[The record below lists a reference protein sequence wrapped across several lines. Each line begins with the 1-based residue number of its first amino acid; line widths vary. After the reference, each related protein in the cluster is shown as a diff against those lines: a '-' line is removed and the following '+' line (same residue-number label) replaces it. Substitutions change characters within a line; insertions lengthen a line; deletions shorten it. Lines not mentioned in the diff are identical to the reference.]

1 MEQENKEQ
9 NLQEIISKDPMLIQY
24 HKFKKEFIKNEI
36 LLGVKFN
43 KNITNLFSKILK
55 THKIPYKN
63 YNPVKHSKNSNENIY
78 ITKYQINEKE
88 TLIKLIEDSISE
100 EEKKNNKITYEITE
114 ENIILTIKNF
124 SYEEILK
131 NFFEYENE
139 TNIKNFPSGFEI
151 IGKIA
156 HMNLRDE
163 YLKYKYVIGE
173 LILEKNPSIKT
184 VVNKIGKIENIYRT
198 YNMEILSG
206 EENYF
211 VEHKE
216 DSIIFKFDLRKTY
229 WCSRLQNER
238 SRILNLISKNN
249 ILLDAFCGVGPLSLR
264 ACKKGIKVFANDLN
278 PDCYKY
284 LNDNIKY
291 NKINKDLIKT
301 YNMDAREFIK
311 IFIEKSKKIINDDED
326 NLDNNFPH
334 DIHIDHIYMNLP
346 KDAIEFLDVFIG
358 LFKGCK
364 ENIYNKDNLPIVH
377 VYGFAKTCDNPIEEL
392 KERISKA
399 FHLDFNI
406 FKEKCENDILNIENV
421 RDISNRKVV
430 YCIDMK
436 IPYIVAYG
444 LNK

>member
-184 VVNKIGKIENIYRT
+184 VVNKIGK
-198 YNMEILSG
+198 S
-206 EENYF
+206 
-211 VEHKE
+211 
-216 DSIIFKFDLRKTY
+216 
-229 WCSRLQNER
+229 
-238 SRILNLISKNN
+238 
-249 ILLDAFCGVGPLSLR
+249 
-264 ACKKGIKVFANDLN
+264 
-278 PDCYKY
+278 
-284 LNDNIKY
+284 
-291 NKINKDLIKT
+291 
-301 YNMDAREFIK
+301 
-311 IFIEKSKKIINDDED
+311 
-326 NLDNNFPH
+326 
-334 DIHIDHIYMNLP
+334 
-346 KDAIEFLDVFIG
+346 
-358 LFKGCK
+358 
-364 ENIYNKDNLPIVH
+364 
-377 VYGFAKTCDNPIEEL
+377 
-392 KERISKA
+392 
-399 FHLDFNI
+399 
-406 FKEKCENDILNIENV
+406 ENV
-421 RDISNRKVV
+421 DRT
-430 YCIDMK
+430 
-436 IPYIVAYG
+436 
-444 LNK
+444 

>member
-156 HMNLRDE
+156 HMNLREE

-326 NLDNNFPH
+326 NLDNNFPY

-364 ENIYNKDNLPIVH
+364 ENIYNKDNLPIIH
-377 VYGFAKTCDNPIEEL
+377 VYGFAKTVDNPIEEL
-392 KERISKA
+392 KERIANA
-399 FHLDFNI
+399 FKIDFKL
-406 FKEKCENDILNIENV
+406 FKEKCEKDILNVENV

-430 YCIDMK
+430 FCIDMK

>member
-1 MEQENKEQ
+1 MEQENKQQ

-24 HKFKKEFIKNEI
+24 HKFKNEFIKNEI

-43 KNITNLFSKILK
+43 KNITNFFTKILK
-55 THKIPYKN
+55 SHKIPYKN
-63 YNPVKHSKNSNENIY
+63 FNPIKHSKNSNENIY

-88 TLIKLIEDSISE
+88 TLIKLIENSISD
-100 EEKKNNKITYEITE
+100 EKKKNENITYEITE
-114 ENIILTIKNF
+114 ENITLTTKNF
-124 SYEEILK
+124 TYEQILK

-139 TNIKNFPSGFEI
+139 TNIKNIPSGFEI

-156 HMNLRDE
+156 HMNLKEE

-184 VVNKIGKIENIYRT
+184 VINKIGKIENIYRT

-216 DSIIFKFDLRKTY
+216 DSIIFKFDIRKTY

-264 ACKKGIKVFANDLN
+264 ACKKGIKVFSNDLN

-291 NKINKDLIKT
+291 NKIKKDLIKT

-311 IFIEKSKKIINDDED
+311 IFIEKSKKIINDDDD
-326 NLDNNFPH
+326 NLDNNFPY

-346 KDAIEFLDVFIG
+346 KDAIEFLNVFIG

-364 ENIYNKDNLPIVH
+364 ESVYNKNNLPIVH
-377 VYGFAKTCDNPIEEL
+377 VYGFAKSCDNPIEEL

-399 FHLDFNI
+399 FNLDFKI
-406 FKEKCENDILNIENV
+406 FKEKCESDILNIENV

-430 YCIDMK
+430 YCVDMK

>member
-55 THKIPYKN
+55 SHKIPYKN
-63 YNPVKHSKNSNENIY
+63 FNPVKHSKNSNENIY

-326 NLDNNFPH
+326 NLDNNFPY

-346 KDAIEFLDVFIG
+346 KDAIEFLNVFIG

-364 ENIYNKDNLPIVH
+364 ESVYNKNNLPIVH
-377 VYGFAKTCDNPIEEL
+377 VYGFAKSCDNPIEEL

-399 FHLDFNI
+399 FHLDFNV
-406 FKEKCENDILNIENV
+406 FKEKCESDILNIENV

>member
-1 MEQENKEQ
+1 MEQENKDQ

-24 HKFKKEFIKNEI
+24 RKFKKEFIKNEI

-55 THKIPYKN
+55 SHKIPYKN
-63 YNPVKHSKNSNENIY
+63 FNPVKHSKNSNENIY
-78 ITKYQINEKE
+78 ITKYQIKEKE
-88 TLIKLIEDSISE
+88 ALIKLIEDSISE
-100 EEKKNNKITYEITE
+100 EEKKTQKIIYEITE
-114 ENIILTIKNF
+114 EDIILTIKNF

-131 NFFEYENE
+131 KFFEYENE

-184 VVNKIGKIENIYRT
+184 VVNKIGKIDNVYRT
-198 YNMEILSG
+198 YDMEIIAG

-216 DSIIFKFDLRKTY
+216 DNIIFKFDLRKTY

-238 SRILNLISKNN
+238 KRILNLMKKDN

-264 ACKKGIKVFANDLN
+264 ACKKGIKVYANDLN
-278 PDCYKY
+278 PDCYNY

-291 NKINKDLIKT
+291 NKIPNNMIKT
-301 YNMDAREFIK
+301 YNMDARDFIK
-311 IFIEKSKKIINDDED
+311 NFIEKSKKIINNDED
-326 NLDNNFPH
+326 NLDNIFPY

-364 ENIYNKDNLPIVH
+364 ENIYNKDNLPIIH
-377 VYGFAKTCDNPIEEL
+377 VYGFAKTVDNPIEEL
-392 KERISKA
+392 KERIANA
-399 FHLDFNI
+399 FKIDFKL
-406 FKEKCENDILNIENV
+406 FKEKCEKDILNVENV

-430 YCIDMK
+430 FCIDMK

>member
-1 MEQENKEQ
+1 MEQENKQQ

-24 HKFKKEFIKNEI
+24 HKFKNEFIKNEI

-43 KNITNLFSKILK
+43 KNITNFFTKILK
-55 THKIPYKN
+55 SHKIPYKN
-63 YNPVKHSKNSNENIY
+63 FNPIKHSKNSNENIY

-88 TLIKLIEDSISE
+88 TLIKLIENSISD
-100 EEKKNNKITYEITE
+100 EKKKNENITYEITE
-114 ENIILTIKNF
+114 ENITLTTKNF
-124 SYEEILK
+124 TYEQILK

-184 VVNKIGKIENIYRT
+184 VINKIGKIENIYRT

-216 DSIIFKFDLRKTY
+216 DSIIFKFDIRKTY

-291 NKINKDLIKT
+291 NKIKKDLIKT

-311 IFIEKSKKIINDDED
+311 IFIEKSKKIINDDDD
-326 NLDNNFPH
+326 NLDNNFPY

-346 KDAIEFLDVFIG
+346 KDAIEFLNVFIG
-358 LFKGCK
+358 LFIGCK
-364 ENIYNKDNLPIVH
+364 ENIYNKNNLPIVH
-377 VYGFAKTCDNPIEEL
+377 VYGFAKICDNPIEEL

-399 FHLDFNI
+399 FNLDFKI
-406 FKEKCENDILNIENV
+406 FKEKCESDILNIENV

>member
-399 FHLDFNI
+399 FHIDFNI
-406 FKEKCENDILNIENV
+406 FKEKCESDILNIENV

>member
-291 NKINKDLIKT
+291 NKIKKDLIKT

-399 FHLDFNI
+399 FHLDFNV
-406 FKEKCENDILNIENV
+406 FKEKCESDILNIENV

>member
-1 MEQENKEQ
+1 MEQENKDQ

-24 HKFKKEFIKNEI
+24 RKFKKEFIKNEI

-55 THKIPYKN
+55 SHKIPYKN
-63 YNPVKHSKNSNENIY
+63 FNPVKHSKNSNENIY
-78 ITKYQINEKE
+78 ITKYQIKEKE
-88 TLIKLIEDSISE
+88 ALIKLIEDSISE
-100 EEKKNNKITYEITE
+100 EEKKTQKIIYEITE
-114 ENIILTIKNF
+114 EDIILTIKNF

-131 NFFEYENE
+131 KFFEYENE

-156 HMNLRDE
+156 HMNLREE

-291 NKINKDLIKT
+291 NKIKKDLIKT

-326 NLDNNFPH
+326 NLDNNFPY

-346 KDAIEFLDVFIG
+346 KDGIEFLNVFIG
-358 LFKGCK
+358 LFIGCK
-364 ENIYNKDNLPIVH
+364 ENIYNKNNLPIVH
-377 VYGFAKTCDNPIEEL
+377 VYGFAKICDNPIEEL

>member
-1 MEQENKEQ
+1 MEQENKQQ

-24 HKFKKEFIKNEI
+24 HKFKNEFIKNEI

-43 KNITNLFSKILK
+43 KNITNFFTKILK
-55 THKIPYKN
+55 SHKIPYKN
-63 YNPVKHSKNSNENIY
+63 FNPIKHSKNSNENIY

-88 TLIKLIEDSISE
+88 TLIKLIENSISD
-100 EEKKNNKITYEITE
+100 EKKKNENITYEITE
-114 ENIILTIKNF
+114 ENITLTTKNF
-124 SYEEILK
+124 TYEQILK

-139 TNIKNFPSGFEI
+139 TNIKNIPSGFEI

-156 HMNLRDE
+156 HMNLKEE

-184 VVNKIGKIENIYRT
+184 VINKIGKIENIYRT

-216 DSIIFKFDLRKTY
+216 DSIIFKFDIRKTY

-264 ACKKGIKVFANDLN
+264 ACKKGIKVFSNDLN

-311 IFIEKSKKIINDDED
+311 IFIEKSKKIINDDDD
-326 NLDNNFPH
+326 NLDNNFPY

-346 KDAIEFLDVFIG
+346 KDAIEFLNVFIG

-364 ENIYNKDNLPIVH
+364 ESVYNKNNLPIVH

-399 FHLDFNI
+399 FNLDFKI
-406 FKEKCENDILNIENV
+406 FKEKCESDILNIENV

-430 YCIDMK
+430 YCVDMK

>member
-1 MEQENKEQ
+1 MEQENKQQ

-24 HKFKKEFIKNEI
+24 HKFKNEFIKNEI

-43 KNITNLFSKILK
+43 KNITNFFTKILK
-55 THKIPYKN
+55 SHKIPYKN
-63 YNPVKHSKNSNENIY
+63 FNPIKHSKNSNENIY

-88 TLIKLIEDSISE
+88 TLIKLIENSISD
-100 EEKKNNKITYEITE
+100 EKKKNENITYEITE
-114 ENIILTIKNF
+114 ENITLTTKNF
-124 SYEEILK
+124 TYEQILK

-139 TNIKNFPSGFEI
+139 TNIKNIPSGFEI

-156 HMNLRDE
+156 HMNLKEE

-184 VVNKIGKIENIYRT
+184 VINKIGKIENIYRT

-216 DSIIFKFDLRKTY
+216 DSIIFKFDIRKTY

-264 ACKKGIKVFANDLN
+264 ACKKGIKVFSNDLN

-311 IFIEKSKKIINDDED
+311 IFIEKSKKIINDDDD
-326 NLDNNFPH
+326 NLDNNFPY

-346 KDAIEFLDVFIG
+346 KDAIEFLNVFIG

-364 ENIYNKDNLPIVH
+364 ESVYNKNNLPIVH
-377 VYGFAKTCDNPIEEL
+377 VYGFAKSCDNPIEEL

-399 FHLDFNI
+399 FNLDFKI
-406 FKEKCENDILNIENV
+406 FKEKCESDILNIENV

>member
-1 MEQENKEQ
+1 MEQENKQQ

-24 HKFKKEFIKNEI
+24 HKFKNEFIKNEI

-43 KNITNLFSKILK
+43 KNITNFFTKILK
-55 THKIPYKN
+55 SHKIPYKN
-63 YNPVKHSKNSNENIY
+63 FNPIKHSKNSNENIY

-88 TLIKLIEDSISE
+88 TLIKLIENSISD
-100 EEKKNNKITYEITE
+100 EKKKNENITYEITE
-114 ENIILTIKNF
+114 ENITLTTKNF
-124 SYEEILK
+124 TYEQILK

-139 TNIKNFPSGFEI
+139 TNIKNIPSGFEI

-156 HMNLRDE
+156 HMNLKEE

-184 VVNKIGKIENIYRT
+184 VINKIGKIENIYRT

-264 ACKKGIKVFANDLN
+264 ACKKGIKVFSNDLN

-311 IFIEKSKKIINDDED
+311 IFIEKSKKIINDDDD
-326 NLDNNFPH
+326 NLDNNFPY

-399 FHLDFNI
+399 FHLDFNV
-406 FKEKCENDILNIENV
+406 FKEKCESDILNIENV

>member
-1 MEQENKEQ
+1 MEQENKQQ

-24 HKFKKEFIKNEI
+24 HKFKNEFIKNEI

-43 KNITNLFSKILK
+43 KNITNFFTKILK
-55 THKIPYKN
+55 SHKIPYKN
-63 YNPVKHSKNSNENIY
+63 FNPIKHSKNSNENIY

-88 TLIKLIEDSISE
+88 TLIKLIENSISD
-100 EEKKNNKITYEITE
+100 EKKKNENITYEITE
-114 ENIILTIKNF
+114 ENITLTTKNF
-124 SYEEILK
+124 TYEQILK

-139 TNIKNFPSGFEI
+139 TNIKNIPSGFEI

-156 HMNLRDE
+156 HMNLKEE

-184 VVNKIGKIENIYRT
+184 VINKIGKIENIYRT

-216 DSIIFKFDLRKTY
+216 DSIIFKFDIRKTY

-264 ACKKGIKVFANDLN
+264 ACKKGIKVFSNDLN

-311 IFIEKSKKIINDDED
+311 IFIEKSKKIINDDDD
-326 NLDNNFPH
+326 NLDNNFPY

-346 KDAIEFLDVFIG
+346 KDAIEFLNVFIG

-364 ENIYNKDNLPIVH
+364 ESVYNKNNLPIVH
-377 VYGFAKTCDNPIEEL
+377 VYGFAKSCDNPIEEL

-399 FHLDFNI
+399 FNLDFKI
-406 FKEKCENDILNIENV
+406 FKEKCESDILNIENV

-430 YCIDMK
+430 YCVDMK

>member
-216 DSIIFKFDLRKTY
+216 DSIIFKFDIRKTY

-264 ACKKGIKVFANDLN
+264 ACKKGIKVFSNDLN

-399 FHLDFNI
+399 FHLDFNV
-406 FKEKCENDILNIENV
+406 FKEKCESDILNIENV

>member
-399 FHLDFNI
+399 FHLDFNV
-406 FKEKCENDILNIENV
+406 FKEKCESDILNIENV

>member
-1 MEQENKEQ
+1 MEQENKQQ

-24 HKFKKEFIKNEI
+24 HKFKNEFIKNEI

-43 KNITNLFSKILK
+43 KNITNFFTKILK
-55 THKIPYKN
+55 SHKIPYKN
-63 YNPVKHSKNSNENIY
+63 FNPIKHSKNSNENIY

-88 TLIKLIEDSISE
+88 TLIKLIENSISD
-100 EEKKNNKITYEITE
+100 EKKKNENITYEITE
-114 ENIILTIKNF
+114 ENITLTTKNF
-124 SYEEILK
+124 TYEQILK
-131 NFFEYENE
+131 NFFVYENE
-139 TNIKNFPSGFEI
+139 TNIKNIPSGFEI

-156 HMNLRDE
+156 HMNLKEE

-184 VVNKIGKIENIYRT
+184 VINKIGKIENIYRT

-216 DSIIFKFDLRKTY
+216 DSIIFKFDIRKTY

-264 ACKKGIKVFANDLN
+264 ACKKGIKVFSNDLN

-311 IFIEKSKKIINDDED
+311 IFIEKSKKIINDDDD
-326 NLDNNFPH
+326 NLDNNFPY

-346 KDAIEFLDVFIG
+346 KDAIEFLNVFIG

-364 ENIYNKDNLPIVH
+364 ESVYNKNNLPIVH
-377 VYGFAKTCDNPIEEL
+377 VYGFAKSCDNPIEEL

-399 FHLDFNI
+399 FNLDFKI
-406 FKEKCENDILNIENV
+406 FKEKCESDILNIENV

-430 YCIDMK
+430 YCVDMK

>member
-399 FHLDFNI
+399 FHLDFNV
-406 FKEKCENDILNIENV
+406 FKEKCECDILNIENV

>member
-1 MEQENKEQ
+1 MEQENKQQ

-24 HKFKKEFIKNEI
+24 HKFKNEFIKNEI

-43 KNITNLFSKILK
+43 KNITNFFTKILK
-55 THKIPYKN
+55 SHKIPYKN
-63 YNPVKHSKNSNENIY
+63 FNPIKHSKNSNENIY

-88 TLIKLIEDSISE
+88 TLIKLIENSISD
-100 EEKKNNKITYEITE
+100 EKKKNENITYEITE
-114 ENIILTIKNF
+114 ENITLTTKNF
-124 SYEEILK
+124 TYEQILK

-156 HMNLRDE
+156 HMNLKEE

-184 VVNKIGKIENIYRT
+184 VINKIGKIENIYRT

-216 DSIIFKFDLRKTY
+216 DSIIFKFDIRKTY

-264 ACKKGIKVFANDLN
+264 ACKKGIKVFSNDLN

-346 KDAIEFLDVFIG
+346 KDAIEFLNVFIG

-364 ENIYNKDNLPIVH
+364 ESVYNKNNLPIVH
-377 VYGFAKTCDNPIEEL
+377 VYGFAKSCDNPIEEL

-399 FHLDFNI
+399 FNLDFKI
-406 FKEKCENDILNIENV
+406 FKEKCESDILNIENV

>member
-1 MEQENKEQ
+1 MEQENKQQ

-24 HKFKKEFIKNEI
+24 HKFKNEFIKNEI

-43 KNITNLFSKILK
+43 KNITNFFTKILK
-55 THKIPYKN
+55 SHKIPYKN
-63 YNPVKHSKNSNENIY
+63 FNPIKHSKNSNENIY

-88 TLIKLIEDSISE
+88 TLIKLIENSISD
-100 EEKKNNKITYEITE
+100 EKKKNENITYEITE

-139 TNIKNFPSGFEI
+139 TNIKNIPSGFEI

-156 HMNLRDE
+156 HMNLKEE

-184 VVNKIGKIENIYRT
+184 VINKIGKIENIYRT

-216 DSIIFKFDLRKTY
+216 DSIIFKFDIRKTY

-264 ACKKGIKVFANDLN
+264 ACKKGIKVFSNDLN

-311 IFIEKSKKIINDDED
+311 IFIEKSKKIINDDDD
-326 NLDNNFPH
+326 NLDNNFPY

-377 VYGFAKTCDNPIEEL
+377 VYGFAKSCDNPIEEL

-399 FHLDFNI
+399 FNLDFKI
-406 FKEKCENDILNIENV
+406 FKEKCESDILNIENV

-430 YCIDMK
+430 YCVDMK

>member
-1 MEQENKEQ
+1 MEQENKQQ

-24 HKFKKEFIKNEI
+24 HKFKNEFIKNEI

-43 KNITNLFSKILK
+43 KNITNFFTKILK
-55 THKIPYKN
+55 SHKIPYKN
-63 YNPVKHSKNSNENIY
+63 FNPIKHSKNSNENIY

-88 TLIKLIEDSISE
+88 TLIKLIENSISD
-100 EEKKNNKITYEITE
+100 EKKKNENITYEITE
-114 ENIILTIKNF
+114 ENITLTTKNF
-124 SYEEILK
+124 TYEQILK

-139 TNIKNFPSGFEI
+139 TNIKNIPSGFEI

-156 HMNLRDE
+156 HMNLKEE

-184 VVNKIGKIENIYRT
+184 VINKIGKIENIYRT

-216 DSIIFKFDLRKTY
+216 DSIIFKFDIRKTY

-264 ACKKGIKVFANDLN
+264 AYKKGIKVFSNDLN

-311 IFIEKSKKIINDDED
+311 IFIEKSKKIINDDDD
-326 NLDNNFPH
+326 NLDNNFPY

-346 KDAIEFLDVFIG
+346 KDAIEFLNVFIG

-364 ENIYNKDNLPIVH
+364 ESVYNKNNLPIVH
-377 VYGFAKTCDNPIEEL
+377 VYGFAKSCDNPIEEL

-399 FHLDFNI
+399 FNLDFKI
-406 FKEKCENDILNIENV
+406 FKEKCESDILNIENV

-430 YCIDMK
+430 YCVDMK

>member
-291 NKINKDLIKT
+291 NKIKKDLIKT

-311 IFIEKSKKIINDDED
+311 IFIEKSKKIINDDVD

-399 FHLDFNI
+399 FHLDFNV
-406 FKEKCENDILNIENV
+406 FKEKCESDILNIENV